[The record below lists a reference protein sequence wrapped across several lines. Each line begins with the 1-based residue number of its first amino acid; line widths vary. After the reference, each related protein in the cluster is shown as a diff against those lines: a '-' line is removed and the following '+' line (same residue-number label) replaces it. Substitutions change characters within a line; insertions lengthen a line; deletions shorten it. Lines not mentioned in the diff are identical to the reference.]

1 MGLDFG
7 FNIAKRYKDTTVNE
21 LYMIEQYI
29 CWKKYNAKRYT
40 LEEYLNEFC
49 DGAELP
55 SEDKI
60 VFYEEEY
67 EHLGSTYENFCNYC
81 GWDNSFISE
90 QIAGELNW
98 IKEGV
103 YEGVTVE
110 VIDKL
115 LSWIDTLLEK
125 NRLIPYQIVSGIK
138 QAKNDE
144 EAVIKLSGLIVENDE
159 EERLVIP
166 VGEYTTVY
174 IPTKEYDEYKRDTL
188 EALNQD
194 LYNLK
199 KTDFEQNIVWF
210 YVSY

>member
-7 FNIAKRYKDTTVNE
+7 FNIAKRYKDTTVEE
-21 LYMIEQYI
+21 LYIIEQYI
-29 CWKKYNAKRYT
+29 NWKKYNAKRYT

-67 EHLGSTYENFCNYC
+67 ERLGNTYDNYCNYC

-90 QIAGELNW
+90 QIAGELNQ
-98 IKEGV
+98 ITEGV

-110 VIDKL
+110 VIDTL
-115 LSWIDTLLEK
+115 LSWINTLLEK

-138 QAKNDE
+138 QAKNGKE
-144 EAVIKLSGLIVENDE
+144 TVIKLSGLIVENE
-159 EERLVIP
+159 EEARLVIP

>member
-29 CWKKYNAKRYT
+29 CWKKYNTEHYT
-40 LEEYLNEFC
+40 LEEYLDEFC
-49 DGAELP
+49 DGAALP

-60 VFYEEEY
+60 AFYEKEY
-67 EHLGSTYENFCNYC
+67 ERLGNTYDNYCNYC

-90 QIAGELNW
+90 QIAGELNQ
-98 IKEGV
+98 ITEGV

-174 IPTKEYDEYKRDTL
+174 IPTKEYDEYKKGIL